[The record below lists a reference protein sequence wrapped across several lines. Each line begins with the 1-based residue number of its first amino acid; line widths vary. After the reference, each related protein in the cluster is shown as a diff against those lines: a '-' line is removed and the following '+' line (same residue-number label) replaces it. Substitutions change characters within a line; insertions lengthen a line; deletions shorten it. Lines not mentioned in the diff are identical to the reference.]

1 MRCIQ
6 SVEQVA
12 GKYNVS
18 SHVKAGISHEQST
31 LRKATLDPEEYYYHQ
46 TLMPSISSVEP
57 HLGIVGGQIIKIM
70 GTGFSSDLENNSIS
84 VDGVPCK
91 VISSSLTEI

>member
-1 MRCIQ
+1 
-6 SVEQVA
+6 
-12 GKYNVS
+12 
-18 SHVKAGISHEQST
+18 
-31 LRKATLDPEEYYYHQ
+31 
-46 TLMPSISSVEP
+46 MPSISSVSP
-57 HLGIVGGQIIKIM
+57 HLGIVGGQIIKIK